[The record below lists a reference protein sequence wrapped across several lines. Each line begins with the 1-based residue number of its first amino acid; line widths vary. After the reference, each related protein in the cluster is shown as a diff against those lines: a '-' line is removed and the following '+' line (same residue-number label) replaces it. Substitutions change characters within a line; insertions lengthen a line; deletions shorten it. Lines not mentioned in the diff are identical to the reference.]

1 MKGRK
6 GEKEKGR
13 QILKLKDNRKRIKA
27 SSRLRDAN
35 PLSASQRGAG
45 GEFLKFKKIIN

>member
-6 GEKEKGR
+6 GEREKGR
-13 QILKLKDNRKRIKA
+13 RILNLKDNRKRIKA

-35 PLSASQRGAG
+35 PLFAKQRGG
-45 GEFLKFKKIIN
+45 RG